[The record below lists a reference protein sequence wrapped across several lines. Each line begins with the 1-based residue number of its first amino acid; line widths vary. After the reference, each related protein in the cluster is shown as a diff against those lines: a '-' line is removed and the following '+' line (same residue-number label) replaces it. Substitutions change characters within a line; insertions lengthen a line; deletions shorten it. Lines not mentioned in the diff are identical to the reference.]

1 MSDKTFTAGS
11 EEDFIRMLQEQMAN
25 GGISDDL
32 DLSSLT
38 LPDDDGQGASVADA
52 TEKTK
57 EKNKFQRP
65 QTLADRII
73 KITKWNR
80 VIVENGLKV
89 VMYFV
94 IPLIL
99 NVLFLFVFSN
109 FDAFTKIILLLSV
122 TGGFSFYLYML
133 FRSQT
138 EVATDAAK
146 HVLDDMGKGNLA
158 FDISSD
164 KDLQVSLSDLA
175 EPIDNVI
182 KEMSDSI
189 SKIELSVLDIVG
201 NSDALAYFA
210 NSMADKTTQQ
220 EDAISKIDNSTKLM
234 NESMQYIKKNVELAY
249 QNSKDSIQEADN
261 SSVEILSL
269 ISEMKNISQIS
280 DKIVE
285 TMHQIGEIA
294 DETNLLAL
302 NATIQAAHAGD
313 EGRG

>member
-25 GGISDDL
+25 GGISDDI

-38 LPDDDGQGASVADA
+38 LPDDAQDGSAEDS
-52 TEKTK
+52 EKEKK

-65 QTLADRII
+65 VTLADRII

-80 VIVENGLKV
+80 AVVENGIKV

-99 NVLFLFVFSN
+99 NVLLLFVFPG
-109 FDAFTKIILLLSV
+109 FDAFTKIILLLAI
-122 TGGFSFYLYML
+122 TGGFSFYLFL
-133 FRSQT
+133 IFRSQT

-164 KDLQVSLSDLA
+164 KDLQTSLSDLA

-189 SKIELSVLDIVG
+189 SKIELS
-201 NSDALAYFA
+201 
-210 NSMADKTTQQ
+210 
-220 EDAISKIDNSTKLM
+220 
-234 NESMQYIKKNVELAY
+234 
-249 QNSKDSIQEADN
+249 
-261 SSVEILSL
+261 
-269 ISEMKNISQIS
+269 
-280 DKIVE
+280 
-285 TMHQIGEIA
+285 
-294 DETNLLAL
+294 
-302 NATIQAAHAGD
+302 
-313 EGRG
+313 